1 MPLNH
6 APLNHVLNHVLNAQA
21 NPSLNPW
28 LKEWAYLM
36 LCFTLILLYQRFLA
50 WKTKHNPAY
59 TIQAVN
65 RMARTAW
72 VETVMQEQQDIL
84 AIQTL
89 RNSTM
94 AATFLASTAVLLI
107 IGVLNLSGQGNNLSS
122 TWFSLG
128 ASIET
133 TKQLWSFKLLI
144 LLSDLFI
151 AFFCFSMAI
160 RIYTHVGYMIN
171 VPLNLKHKII
181 TPAHVAAHLNRAG
194 FFYSLGMRAY
204 YFFIPL
210 IFWLFSGTLML
221 LSTILLIIVLYFL
234 DRTPETLVKDYI
246 QE

>member
-1 MPLNH
+1 MIL
-6 APLNHVLNHVLNAQA
+6 
-21 NPSLNPW
+21 SNPW
-28 LKEWAYLM
+28 LKEGAYLL
-36 LCFTLILLYQRFLA
+36 LCMMLILLYQRFLA

-72 VETVMQEQQDIL
+72 VETVMTRQLDIL

-94 AATFLASTAVLLI
+94 AATFLASTAVLLM
-107 IGVLNLSGQGNNLSS
+107 IGVLNLSGQSHNLGS
-122 TWFSLG
+122 TWLSLG
-128 ASIET
+128 SSIET

-144 LLSDLFI
+144 LLSDLFT
-151 AFFCFSMAI
+151 AFFCFSMSV

-171 VPLNLKHKII
+171 VPLNLEHKII
-181 TPAHVAAHLNRAG
+181 TPSHVAAHLNRAG

-204 YFFIPL
+204 YIFIPL
-210 IFWLFSGTLML
+210 IFWLFSGTLMV

-234 DRTPETLVKDYI
+234 DRTPRTLANDYI